1 MQLYNW
7 KETIIQIKFKV
18 SAPASEANCE
28 MIFTVFGEISVL
40 PKEIVHYRTS
50 SSVSFQ
56 LKLETCIDDERQ
68 FKTAKRP

>member
-28 MIFTVFGEISVL
+28 RIFTVFDEIFFTVIT
-40 PKEIVHYRTS
+40 E
-50 SSVSFQ
+50 Q
-56 LKLETCIDDERQ
+56 LH
-68 FKTAKRP
+68 